1 MMVMTAKV
9 DIKKILIALAA
20 AAAVIVAL
28 IFLLGGGGS
37 AQTGAPAMSANDA
50 RVKFLEEL
58 GWSVSASPT
67 QSGQVKI
74 PTEPSEVYSRYNDL
88 QKEAGYDL
96 TQYAGKTVMRY
107 VYKVNNHESTE
118 PVYATLLVYKD
129 QVIGGDVMDTA
140 PGGKILSLKKT
151 AG

>member
-20 AAAVIVAL
+20 AVGVIVAL
-28 IFLLGGGGS
+28 ILLLGGGRS
-37 AQTGAPAMSANDA
+37 TQTAATAMSSNDA

-58 GWSVSASPT
+58 GWSISASPV
-67 QSGQVKI
+67 QSGQVKV
-74 PTEPSEVYSRYNDL
+74 PAEQSEVYSRYNDL

-96 TQYAGKTVMRY
+96 TKYAGKTVMRY

-118 PVYATLLVYKD
+118 PVLVTLLVFKD
-129 QVIGGDVMDTA
+129 QIIGGDVVDTA
-140 PGGKILSLKKT
+140 PGGKIQSLKKAT
-151 AG
+151 Q

>member
-9 DIKKILIALAA
+9 NIKKILIALAA
-20 AAAVIVAL
+20 LVGVILGL
-28 IFLLGGGGS
+28 IFLLGGGKS
-37 AQTGAPAMSANDA
+37 TTTGAPAMSANDA

-58 GWSVSASPT
+58 GWSVSASPV

-74 PTEPSEVYSRYNDL
+74 PTEQSDIYSRYNDL
-88 QKEAGYDL
+88 QKTAGYDL

-129 QVIGGDVMDTA
+129 QVIGGDVIDTA
-140 PGGKILSLKKT
+140 PGGKIVALQKNT
-151 AG
+151 G

>member
-9 DIKKILIALAA
+9 NIKKILIALAA
-20 AAAVIVAL
+20 VVGVILGL
-28 IFLLGGGGS
+28 IFLLGGGRS
-37 AQTGAPAMSANDA
+37 EPTGTAAMSANDA
-50 RVKFLEEL
+50 RVKFLEDL
-58 GWSVSASPT
+58 GWSVSASPV
-67 QSGQVKI
+67 QSGQVKV
-74 PTEPSEVYSRYNDL
+74 PTESSEVYSRYNDL

-129 QVIGGDVMDTA
+129 QIVGGDVLDTA
-140 PGGKILSLKKT
+140 PGGKIVSLKKT
-151 AG
+151 TD